1 MCTKEELPV
10 CPVATT
16 VSLIG
21 SKWKRGSHRLICRHM
36 VFPAGDA
43 ADQENHAPCAFC
55 GTRGIVV
62 KSKRIVFGWVT
73 LRAAADR
80 ACAGTA

>member
-43 ADQENHAPCAFC
+43 ADQENNAPCAFAVH
-55 GTRGIVV
+55 GA
-62 KSKRIVFGWVT
+62 
-73 LRAAADR
+73 LL
-80 ACAGTA
+80 